1 LAVASA
7 RDTAALFESAFSLPL
22 RSFAMSE
29 IPSLAD
35 ANVRSQTYYVART
48 NVRCRHCGWS
58 TRLLA
63 LAIPD
68 NHETLDEDS
77 QAEADCGEPASKAW
91 QPANAN
97 AFLFYVERLP
107 DHVQGRLNQLSQFFR
122 LAHSAVTLSSYWANH
137 CEHCGTLLGDHELHC
152 EPDGAFMPSSAAAA
166 ANIQLLQIPEPFQ
179 AAAAGYALEPE
190 FFGFMRKG

>member
-1 LAVASA
+1 
-7 RDTAALFESAFSLPL
+7 
-22 RSFAMSE
+22 MSE

-35 ANVRSQTYYVART
+35 ANVRSQTYYIART
-48 NVRCRHCGWS
+48 NVRCWHCGVP
-58 TRLLA
+58 TLLLA

-68 NHETLDEDS
+68 EHETLDEDP
-77 QAEADCGEPASKAW
+77 QADADGGESAPNAW

-97 AFLFYVERLP
+97 AFLLYVERLP
-107 DHVQGRLNQLSQFFR
+107 NRVQGRLNQLSQFFR
-122 LAHSAVTLSSYWANH
+122 LAHSAATSSSYWANH

-166 ANIQLLQIPEPFQ
+166 ASIQLLQISEPFQ

-190 FFGFMRKG
+190 FFGFMRKS